1 MGGNKMGAL
10 KESYRFNIGHFECLV
25 INDGMLWIPGIENL
39 NLPSQYYIQPE
50 QISTV
55 LCLFI
60 RTGEHSILIDTGCGA
75 GQHSG
80 VGKLLQ
86 NLQTEGIKCA
96 EIDTVI
102 LSHGHGDHTGG
113 NTDAEGR
120 PVFPNARYIMCKEE
134 WESWTSDP
142 NLTHIDVEED
152 VRQMFIKEV
161 QKNLIPIKDQL
172 DLIDGDTE
180 IMPGI
185 ELIRAPGH
193 TPGSIVMVMSS
204 GTEQLLGAF
213 DIFHQPLEIERPDLY
228 DTFDISIE
236 QASRTRIQI
245 LSRFGTTNPLVFA
258 SHFPFP
264 GLGHIVPR
272 GDAWSWQPIE
282 IKDKT

>member
-1 MGGNKMGAL
+1 MVAL
-10 KESYRFNIGHFECLV
+10 QESYRFNIGHFECLV

-102 LSHGHGDHTGG
+102 LSHGHPDHIGG

-120 PVFPNARYIMCKEE
+120 LVFPNARYIMSQEE
-134 WESWTSDP
+134 WEF
-142 NLTHIDVEED
+142 LTANPDLTQLNIEESG
-152 VRQMFIKEV
+152 RQTILASV
-161 QKNLIPIKDQL
+161 QKNLIPIQDRL
-172 DLIDGDTE
+172 DLVDRDRE
-180 IMPGI
+180 ILSGI
-185 ELIRAPGH
+185 ELIKAPGH
-193 TPGSIVMVMSS
+193 SPGHIVLVISS
-204 GTEQLLGAF
+204 DTEQLLCTGDLF
-213 DIFHQPLEIERPDLY
+213 RQPLELTQPDLY
-228 DTFDISIE
+228 ISSDFAPE
-236 QASRTRIQI
+236 QAIRTRNQI
-245 LSRFGTTNPLVFA
+245 IDRIIASNMLVFA
-258 SHFPFP
+258 CHFPFP
-264 GLGHIVPR
+264 GLGHIVPK
-272 GDAWSWQPIE
+272 GEAWLWQPIE
-282 IKDKT
+282 T

>member
-1 MGGNKMGAL
+1 MQVPKDSFHFKVGN
-10 KESYRFNIGHFECLV
+10 FECLA
-25 INDGMLWIPGIENL
+25 ISDGTFPVPGAQ
-39 NLPSQYYIQPE
+39 PGQSFGQYEMQPG
-50 QISTV
+50 QIMEVTG
-55 LCLFI
+55 LFI
-60 RTGEHSILIDTGCGA
+60 RTPEHAVLIDTGW
-75 GQHSG
+75 G
-80 VGKLLQ
+80 VGVEPDAGKLLQ
-86 NLQTEGIKCA
+86 NLQAAGIQRT

-102 LSHGHGDHTGG
+102 LSHGHGDHIGG

-142 NLTHIDVEED
+142 NLTHIDVEES
-152 VRQMFIKEV
+152 VRQMFIEGV

-264 GLGHIVPR
+264 GLGHIVQR

>member
-1 MGGNKMGAL
+1 MGAL

-39 NLPSQYYIQPE
+39 NLPSQYYVQPE
-50 QISTV
+50 KISTV

-60 RTGEHSILIDTGCGA
+60 RTGEHSILIDTGCGVDE
-75 GQHSG
+75 QSG

-86 NLQTEGIKCA
+86 NLKTEGIQCA

-102 LSHGHGDHTGG
+102 LSHGHGDHIGG
-113 NTDAEGR
+113 NTDSEGR
-120 PVFPNARYIMCKEE
+120 SVFPNARYIMCKEE

-142 NLTHIDVEED
+142 NLTHIDVEEP
-152 VRQMFIKEV
+152 VRQMFIKGI

-180 IMPGI
+180 IMPGV

-193 TPGSIVMVMSS
+193 TPGSMVMVISS
-204 GTEQLLGAF
+204 GAEQLLGAF
-213 DIFHQPLEIERPDLY
+213 DIFHQPIEIERPDLY